1 MVVHQE
7 IMTALE
13 KEKQFS
19 YCFIHRLLV
28 TKNIIAFE
36 EEGSYLHLLHWRKKT
51 KKGSVGY
58 LRVYFLPT
66 KRTATYL
73 FFTYL
78 DCLATADTRRKS
90 MSSESTTYTQWPNW
104 QKIEINKHKKIS
116 YFAMLVKKTLTFHL
130 LPNLP
135 TIASLTPSLV
145 KMKRGFQKKERNIWT
160 SDSPPKQKP
169 SL

>member
-1 MVVHQE
+1 M
-7 IMTALE
+7 
-13 KEKQFS
+13 
-19 YCFIHRLLV
+19 
-28 TKNIIAFE
+28 
-36 EEGSYLHLLHWRKKT
+36 HWRKKP

-145 KMKRGFQKKERNIWT
+145 KMKRGFQKKERNG
-160 SDSPPKQKP
+160 KQHVVQTEEKLANFQDTRKE
-169 SL
+169 SLWLRWRLTVT